1 MTPAKLAKTHLDRLI
16 QTLRGRGFRVLGPR
30 LRAGAVILDEI
41 ENAADLPRGIKSVQ
55 EPGSYRLRD
64 SADGRYFDYVNG
76 PESLKRLL
84 FAPEETLW
92 TVTAEGDVHFNDAA
106 SQAAPTAV
114 IGARACDIAGMLV
127 QDRTF
132 LAGRY
137 AACSDPYYAA
147 RRERLFLV
155 AVNCTRSVATCFCA
169 SMGTG
174 PRAAE
179 GFDLALTEVDDGF
192 LLETG
197 SPAGE
202 DVARQLDLAPATQAD
217 SDAAGRAIER
227 AAATQTRSLDSEG
240 IYELLFANLEHPR
253 WDDVASRCLSCANCV
268 MVCPTCF
275 CHKEY
280 DETALDGTRSA
291 HKRQWDACYSLGHGS
306 VHGARLRPQIR
317 QRYRQWL
324 THKVAAWIPQFGVSG
339 CVGCGRCITWCPTG
353 IDLTEEVAA
362 IRATPGLRG

>member
-1 MTPAKLAKTHLDRLI
+1 MQTARLAKERLDDLVRL
-16 QTLRGRGFRVLGPR
+16 LRERGYRVLGPR
-30 LRAGAVILDEI
+30 VRAGAVMLDEI
-41 ENAADLPRGIKSVQ
+41 DSAADLPRGVKSAQ
-55 EPGSYRLRD
+55 EPGSYRLVD
-64 SADGRYFDYVNG
+64 SADGRYFDFVNG

-92 TVTAEGDVHFNDAA
+92 TVTDGEVRFNEAAAEAP
-106 SQAAPTAV
+106 PTAV
-114 IGARACDIAGMLV
+114 IGARACDIAGMRV

-132 LAGRY
+132 LAGQY
-137 AACSDPYYAA
+137 SSHTDPYYAA
-147 RRERLFLV
+147 RREKLFLV
-155 AVNCTRSVATCFCA
+155 AVNCTRSAGTCFCA

-174 PRAAE
+174 PRVREA
-179 GFDLALTEVDDGF
+179 FDLALTELDDCF
-192 LLETG
+192 LVEAG
-197 SPAGE
+197 SAAGE
-202 DVARQLDLAPATQAD
+202 NVAKQLPLVNAPASDRAAAD
-217 SDAAGRAIER
+217 RAIEG
-227 AAATQTRSLDSEG
+227 AAKSQVRRLDSDG
-240 IYELLFANLEHPR
+240 IYELLFNNLEHPR

-275 CHKEY
+275 CHKEH
-280 DETALDGTRSA
+280 DETGLDGAQSA
-291 HKRQWDACYSLGHGS
+291 HKRQWDACFTLGHGS

-324 THKVAAWIPQFGVSG
+324 THKVASWIPQFGVSG